1 MTATTPSGRPLEPM
15 DTCAPVSLA
24 RQFLAERDHPN
35 NMADQRAC
43 EVVRQLLRYMD
54 AAIERGHGPLPFDR
68 QLVASML
75 RRPEAYTSGAVQCQ
89 AALVAGT
96 LGADTPMD
104 ASQLERRRPRIVDE
118 E

>member
-1 MTATTPSGRPLEPM
+1 MNASPLEPM
-15 DTCAPVSLA
+15 DTAAPVSLA
-24 RQFLAERDHPN
+24 RQFLAERDRPGN
-35 NMADQRAC
+35 VSDQRAC
-43 EVVRQLLRYMD
+43 EVVRNLLRWMD

-75 RRPEAYTSGAVQCQ
+75 RRPDAYTSGAVLCQ

-104 ASQLERRRPRIVDE
+104 VAQLERRRQRYVDE